1 MRGKDG
7 PICLTSAGPSFERAQ
22 QPPYEDGNEAA
33 EAQSAP
39 SLTTRTQCAP
49 HGTSQRGNEAQ
60 LTD

>member
-39 SLTTRTQCAP
+39 SLTNSDTVRTAWYFP
-49 HGTSQRGNEAQ
+49 KRK
-60 LTD
+60 